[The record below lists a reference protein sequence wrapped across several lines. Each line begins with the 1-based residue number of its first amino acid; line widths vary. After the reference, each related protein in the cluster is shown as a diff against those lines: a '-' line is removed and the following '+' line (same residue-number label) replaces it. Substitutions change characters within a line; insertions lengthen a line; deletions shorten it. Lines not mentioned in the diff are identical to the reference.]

1 MPVDSYDKLYL
12 PGDTLELTDRS
23 TANPKGNPTK
33 VGNPTLNKSRWVNN
47 SGSVYQTDGAIISN
61 TGVVQGWP
69 ATIYG
74 NPVISNSSYAF
85 GNSSGYFDGVGDSL
99 KFDSSIFA
107 FGTADFTI
115 DFWINCTATTST
127 CSWPYVMSST
137 VYTSSGFGIYIF
149 GAGTGWGGTSRLCFG
164 GLTSSVTS
172 TSLFRGTGW
181 KHVAVVRNG
190 INLYMFVN
198 GALESTYTSAS
209 PDNFTST
216 TAAIMAPYD
225 SSTSA
230 NEKCYLQELRVSK
243 GIVRWTDTFTPP
255 TSKYTTDAYTKLL
268 LHFEGENNSTIFLDS
283 SMGEPTLPFSS
294 YGYFNGSSYL
304 TIPDSPDWYFATNP
318 FTVDFRVNFSSLPA
332 QDSNTCLLSIYTS
345 ASNRFSMDI
354 SCSNDYHSLTR
365 FNNTTMTHVVSSIL
379 NGGAN
384 GVSDGS
390 SSSYWQTNINTNQWV
405 SIDLGSPKNIWKVIL
420 VGGSDAVNRVAK
432 NFRIE
437 SSSDN
442 SNWSTTYS
450 GITTQSYSVQEFI
463 FPSISES
470 YRYWRLFIINN
481 WGDSLIQMNRFEL
494 YQSTLIDYGNTY
506 KLNFNP
512 NDGLVMST
520 TWSGIQT
527 NTWYHV
533 ALVRS
538 GLTDTRVYINGSQIG
553 DVFTTNYTVADA
565 SSLLVIGAS
574 ITYTLKFNGYLDEFR
589 ISKGIA
595 RWTDNFTPPT
605 TKYTTDYYTK
615 LLLHFDNINN
625 STIIADDSKSMY
637 VGNYTSAVYLN
648 GSNYLYM
655 NNANDYN
662 LGSSD
667 FTIELWYCPLYLP
680 PANQWRG
687 LVVKR
692 NTWSSRHCYSLEHDA
707 GNTIGFYWSYDGVNI
722 IGTGGSLPIASNL
735 ILGQWC
741 HISVSRKGNSCY
753 SSINGVVTMYPNVF
767 SGSIYYSNDQLN
779 IGKLGVG
786 DSSSIMTG
794 YLTDI
799 HISKGIARYTK
810 DFIPPT
816 TYRPIDQ
823 YSKLALRFN
832 DYNGSTYFYDWYES
846 GYLPGY
852 GSTYFFS
859 GSSCNCYWGDSA
871 DWYLGTGDFTI
882 EFLFRRNAHDPT
894 LSQKILQQ
902 WGGTSNAWIF
912 YFTINSI
919 CLSVWPGPYTWQ
931 VMWPNYNDDWHH
943 IAFVRD
949 AINSVKAYID
959 GTQIGITASGIYTIL
974 DNGSSLYLGGVNS
987 EAEAYNGWLTDFKI
1001 SKGIARYTSN
1011 FTSPLASGIPYVTSS
1026 NFSIKKPLCVYS
1038 GEIKDLAIGDYVTAN
1053 IENQFTC
1060 SPYVDIDFSSYDVQS
1075 VTLTCNTL
1083 INLSNISNGKRC
1095 RLIITQDDVGR
1106 RTISFTNFIK
1116 WPMGIKPKLSTIA
1129 GATDIYIFIK
1139 SKDILYGD
1147 CLKNF

>member
-107 FGTADFTI
+107 FGTEDFTI

-181 KHVAVVRNG
+181 KHVAIVRNG
-190 INLYMFVN
+190 VNLYMFVN
-198 GALESTYTSAS
+198 GVLESTYVSAS

-225 SSTSA
+225 SSTSS
-230 NEKCYLQELRVSK
+230 NEKGYLQELRISK
-243 GIVRWTDTFTPP
+243 GIARWTSNFTPP

-283 SMGEPTLPFSS
+283 SMGEPISPFST

-304 TIPDSPDWYFATNP
+304 TIPDSSDWYFATDP
-318 FTVDFRVNFSSLPA
+318 FTVDFRINFSSLPA
-332 QDSNTCLLSIYTS
+332 NNSNSCLLSIYTN
-345 ASNRFSMDI
+345 AFTRFSIDLSAI
-354 SCSNDYHSLTR
+354 NEYHTTIKY
-365 FNNTTMTHVVSSIL
+365 NTTSMTHATSSIY
-379 NGGAN
+379 NGATIN
-384 GVSDGS
+384 VSDGS
-390 SSSYWQTNINTNQWV
+390 AGSYWQTNIVTNQWI
-405 SIDLGSPKNIWKVIL
+405 SIDLGTSKSIWKFL
-420 VGGSDAVNRVAK
+420 LCGYSGYPNRTPK
-432 NFRIE
+432 NFRVE
-437 SSSDN
+437 GSSDN
-442 SNWSTTYS
+442 SNWNTTYS
-450 GITTQSYSVQEFI
+450 GITLQNTTPQEFTL
-463 FPSISES
+463 PDISAS
-470 YRYWRLFIINN
+470 YRYWRIYMIDD
-481 WGDSLIQMNRFEL
+481 WGDASYIILSRFEL
-494 YQSTLIDYGNTY
+494 YTSSYSDVGMIYN
-506 KLNFNP
+506 LNFNP
-512 NDGLVMST
+512 NDASVMST

-538 GLTDTRVYINGSQIG
+538 GLTDTRMYINGSQIG
-553 DVFTTNYTVADA
+553 NTFTTNYTVADA

-595 RWTDNFTPPT
+595 RWTSNFTPQT
-605 TKYTTDYYTK
+605 TNYTTDYYTK

-637 VGNYTSAVYLN
+637 IGNYTSAVYLN

-662 LGSSD
+662 FGNND

-707 GNTIGFYWSYDGVNI
+707 GNTIGFYWSYDGVNPMG
-722 IGTGGSLPIASNL
+722 IGGNIASGLVLNT
-735 ILGQWC
+735 WY
-741 HISVSRKGNSCY
+741 HISVSRKGSSCY
-753 SSINGVVTMYPNVF
+753 TSFNGVITFWPNVF

-779 IGKLGVG
+779 IGRLGVG
-786 DSSSIMTG
+786 DSGCIMTG
-794 YLTDI
+794 YLTDV
-799 HISKGIARYTK
+799 HISKGITRYTK

-832 DYNGSTYFYDWYES
+832 DYNGSTFIYDWYEP

-882 EFLFRRNAHDPT
+882 EFLFRRNAFDPVD
-894 LSQKILQQ
+894 SQKILQQ
-902 WGGTSNAWIF
+902 WSGTSNAWIF
-912 YFTINSI
+912 YFGINSI
-919 CLSVWPGPYTWQ
+919 LLSMWPGPNTWQ
-931 VMWPNYNDDWHH
+931 IMWPNYDDNWHH

-949 AINSVKAYID
+949 AINSVKSYID
-959 GTQIGITASGIYTIL
+959 GIQIGTTASGIYTIL
-974 DNGSSLYLGGVNS
+974 DSGNPLYLGGVNS
-987 EAEAYNGWLTDFKI
+987 ETNAYSGWLTNFKI

-1026 NFSIKKPLCVYS
+1026 NFSIERPLCVYS

-1053 IENQFTC
+1053 TENQFTC
-1060 SPYVDIDFSSYDVQS
+1060 SPYVNIDFSSYDVQS

-1095 RLIITQDDVGR
+1095 RLIITQDDVGS
-1106 RTISFTNFIK
+1106 RTISFTNFIR
-1116 WPMGIKPKLSTIA
+1116 WPMGLIPKLSTIG

-1139 SKDILYGD
+1139 SRDILYGD